1 MNFINKETIEIL
13 AIIILLLPVLI
24 IDIFVY
30 FKYKRSFFEKRF
42 FIVFCLVNA
51 TIIQY
56 ILNVTTYFPYDNYLS
71 FKNDKEI
78 FKYYYPKSKIRKKYE
93 YENDTFYIYEN
104 SEESGIVHFVKN
116 KNKWQN
122 VDDEKIMN
130 RSFNDCGVSFH
141 AIENTTNTRVFIQCH
156 TNKDSK
162 YSIEDSSSS
171 KFERFSNK
179 LKDWMQEGEYDIIY
193 TTLLEDFS
201 DKDYELI
208 IDNKRYKLFK

>member
-13 AIIILLLPVLI
+13 AIIVLLLPVLA

-51 TIIQY
+51 TIIQC
-56 ILNVTTYFPYDNYLS
+56 ILNVTTYFPYDKYLS

-116 KNKWQN
+116 KNEWQN

-130 RSFNDCGVSFH
+130 RSFNNCGVSFH
-141 AIENTTNTRVFIQCH
+141 TIENTTNTRMFIQCH
-156 TNKDSK
+156 TDKDSK
-162 YSIEDSSSS
+162 YSLEDSNSSR
-171 KFERFSNK
+171 FERFSNK
-179 LKDWMQEGEYDIIY
+179 LKDWMQEGEYEIIY
-193 TTLLEDFS
+193 TALLDNFP